1 MQREANPPACNART
15 GLSPSPGTLFHLLRC
30 EFAMEVPVL
39 QHAQSYEHP
48 KYADLD
54 IGLWALAL
62 GLLAGLAVILGLSI
76 GGSL

>member
-1 MQREANPPACNART
+1 
-15 GLSPSPGTLFHLLRC
+15 
-30 EFAMEVPVL
+30 MEVPVL

-54 IGLWALAL
+54 IGLWILAL
-62 GLLAGLAVILGLSI
+62 GLFAGLAVILGLSI

>member
-1 MQREANPPACNART
+1 
-15 GLSPSPGTLFHLLRC
+15 
-30 EFAMEVPVL
+30 MEVPVL

-62 GLLAGLAVILGLSI
+62 GLLAGLVVIIDLSI